1 MKPGM
6 HFAYLQLM
14 NISVSK
20 IPAYNILKQVLH
32 LAPMSDDSLG
42 NKLFTSIFFHLGK
55 RKPHLLLTV
64 KIVTIINN

>member
-20 IPAYNILKQVLH
+20 IPTYNIVKQVLH
-32 LAPMSDDSLG
+32 LAPTSDASIG
-42 NKLFTSIFFHLGK
+42 NKPFTSMIFHLGK
-55 RKPHLLLTV
+55 RKTSSPNS
-64 KIVTIINN
+64 KNRRKKY